1 MDAMSEADAPYL
13 GTPVNRRSPTTW
25 AMMMKGMISPAAL
38 EAGIIQVFD
47 NLDDIAPWLKIEL
60 IFNYQDEMD

>member
-1 MDAMSEADAPYL
+1 
-13 GTPVNRRSPTTW
+13 
-25 AMMMKGMISPAAL
+25 MKGMISPAAL